1 MATNTVSLR
10 CPNQD
15 CRCILIKAGRAAF
28 TDLGGDYAPRTIST
42 DAATDHASCTLPTDT
57 EEGHAP
63 RTTPADTAIVLPR
76 MSSRA
81 GSPVFEAIRQAWA
94 VDDMYAFENIG
105 FSKAPPPSSRPRP
118 EGDFRYLCCAACDA
132 GPLGYGL
139 LAASPPVFRLAAD
152 RVASQ
157 Q

>member
-1 MATNTVSLR
+1 MATNTGSLL
-10 CPNQD
+10 CPNQE
-15 CRCILIKAGRAAF
+15 CRCILIKAGRATL
-28 TDLGGDYAPRTIST
+28 TDLGGDGVSRTISIDT
-42 DAATDHASCTLPTDT
+42 GTDHAARIPPSDT
-57 EEGHAP
+57 EEARAP
-63 RTTPADTAIVLPR
+63 HTIPADSATVLPR

-105 FSKAPPPSSRPRP
+105 FSKAPPPSSHPRP
-118 EGDFRYLCCAACDA
+118 EGDYRYLCCAACDA

-139 LAASPPVFRLAAD
+139 LAARPPVFRLAAD